1 MRIAKFAGIGAAAL
15 VAILAI
21 NWVLHLMTSLF
32 FGFVLVA
39 VVVGAGFF
47 VSKTRRGSSK
57 GSRNI

>member
-32 FGFVLVA
+32 FGFVLVV

-47 VSKTRRGSSK
+47 ASKMRRGSSK